1 MYVPSF
7 VLSAIIMDRSML
19 LPALGQSL
27 ADASSFSLLHQ
38 VSKTDDEEG
47 LAMMNIPL
55 DLEKNAAP
63 AIQRSE

>member
-27 ADASSFSLLHQ
+27 ADVSSSSLLHQ
-38 VSKTDDEEG
+38 ASKTDDEEG

-55 DLEKNAAP
+55 DLEKNTAP

>member
-55 DLEKNAAP
+55 DLEKNTAP